1 MSLLFFS
8 RIALRLFSAL
18 RSFETS
24 SSMSSLSHFAL
35 MVSGSPV
42 CLGLVKQVLTEF
54 GREKEAKA
62 IRLPKHGK
70 PRVVVYSPEDIESLL
85 KACKIL
91 RNRLMLG
98 PLLSPTSHTDLR
110 YVGGQVL

>member
-1 MSLLFFS
+1 
-8 RIALRLFSAL
+8 
-18 RSFETS
+18 
-24 SSMSSLSHFAL
+24 

-42 CLGLVKQVLTEF
+42 CLGVVKQVLTEL

-62 IRLPKHGK
+62 IRLPKHGE

-91 RNRLMLG
+91 RDRLMVEILVETG
-98 PLLSPTSHTDLR
+98 AR
-110 YVGGQVL
+110 RGGTLQHAH